1 MRPAGGLTV
10 SPLAVEPVKTTVD
23 QTLLHSPHSD
33 SVESDDFQEYQEFQA
48 ASHEDAVGPA
58 PVSSAEV
65 TEKAHGA
72 GTTAKLDSS
81 ACDSLAYAGQVNNFA
96 PSMAS
101 SGYASQAV
109 SIQTLS
115 SEDSGSVKSIGT
127 DDILVD
133 VSMATVEKKATIGG
147 SEDAV
152 EKEGVMDQNKDDSSG
167 TTADVSSEKEGL
179 TNQRVNEELRVDE
192 ISTAAEPSS
201 VPEIELHVS
210 ESCQDSAG
218 DNLVSTDS
226 VNESSASDV
235 VEQDNFS
242 SANGVSALDETSNV
256 CETKLSNHEDE
267 VAMANDKGK
276 KSAEETIDFYSE
288 TAMEELERMSDDNQ
302 DTSAMKT
309 LPCSTD
315 LQSNIATN
323 GSNKTSDVPTKLPNE
338 ESSNSAITEKVKLR
352 RKGSGPRNTQSRRS
366 LNVELETSMAA
377 TENGGRYP
385 EIKAGVD
392 FMKGA
397 NFKKLRPMVDSR
409 PSKGSPS
416 PVKATYRPV
425 SMTQEMML
433 SLEEAMQPDEE
444 EAHNSGLLSIT
455 CFKSGV
461 ISVFHVHVS

>member
-1 MRPAGGLTV
+1 MEPA
-10 SPLAVEPVKTTVD
+10 KTTVD

-48 ASHEDAVGPA
+48 ASHEDAVDPA

-65 TEKAHGA
+65 AEKAHGA
-72 GTTAKLDSS
+72 GTMAKLDSS
-81 ACDSLAYAGQVNNFA
+81 AADSLAYAGQVNNFA

-133 VSMATVEKKATIGG
+133 VSMATVEKKAAVGG

-152 EKEGVMDQNKDDSSG
+152 EKSGIMEQNEVDSSG
-167 TTADVSSEKEGL
+167 TTADGSLEKEGL
-179 TNQRVNEELRVDE
+179 THQRVNEELRVDE

-210 ESCQDSAG
+210 EGCQDSAG
-218 DNLVSTDS
+218 DKLVSTDS

-235 VEQDNFS
+235 VEQDNFN
-242 SANGVSALDETSNV
+242 SANGVDETSNV
-256 CETKLSNHEDE
+256 CEPKLSSQDDE
-267 VAMANDKGK
+267 VAVASAKGK
-276 KSAEETIDFYSE
+276 KSAEENVDFYSE
-288 TAMEELERMSDDNQ
+288 TAMEELERLSDDNQ
-302 DTSAMKT
+302 DTSAMKNV
-309 LPCSTD
+309 PCSADLHSNMATD
-315 LQSNIATN
+315 
-323 GSNKTSDVPTKLPNE
+323 GCNKTSDVSTKLPNE
-338 ESSNSAITEKVKLR
+338 ESSNSAMTERVKLR
-352 RKGSGPRNTQSRRS
+352 RKGSGPRSTQSRRS

-392 FMKGA
+392 FGKGA

-461 ISVFHVHVS
+461 ISVFHCHVS